1 MAQAE
6 LSVIANDKI
15 TTLNKLFNEKLR
27 NNLYVSDNIKL
38 YSLLTSNFILSIS
51 LLNTLGDLYIGVLSV
66 AENDSSSSAH
76 DKILV

>member
-51 LLNTLGDLYIGVLSV
+51 LPNTLGDLIYWCFKRSR
-66 AENDSSSSAH
+66 
-76 DKILV
+76 K

>member
-51 LLNTLGDLYIGVLSV
+51 LLNTLGDLIYWCFKRSR
-66 AENDSSSSAH
+66 
-76 DKILV
+76 K